1 MLSRKTIVFLA
12 LLLALLL
19 AGQWFG
25 ERHLADAD
33 GADPAGAT
41 LVPPAPSRA
50 TAFSLRAGPLSVSLS
65 RPGSRWMLD
74 PPAAGRADS
83 RRVDLAL
90 DTVLRARVR
99 DRITERQR
107 KGRRLELS
115 DYGLSPSR
123 ARVAVSGAGW
133 SAAVEFGDHTP
144 GGDGVF
150 ALAEGSS
157 DVLVVDR
164 AVLDLLPQSLDDLRD
179 RTLFSGSVPAPEAL
193 EIRRPGAP
201 AVRLARSADGVWS
214 LEAPYRSALS
224 APAVSALLET
234 LRNASVTRFVWT
246 PGSPG
251 TSSEALIAHGLS
263 PDEAVLA
270 LSVWRAGEASPDD
283 FAFGQPDPADA
294 SRVFAAT
301 LADGAV
307 CTVDRAVLDALRM
320 PLDVL
325 RDRRP
330 FPYAPE
336 ELLSVSFQSGD
347 GAFALERPDAASP
360 WSLSRPSA
368 QPADQEAVERFLE
381 RILDLR
387 DESAEPLSP
396 ADSAEPLDAVRLE
409 LLPVPPAPPLH
420 AWLSRRAAAGDG
432 GVPEEAVVAV
442 PERGVRHVLPSGALP
457 HGALAAPFFASLRDP
472 AVLALPPGALSSLTR
487 RTPDG
492 EEQTV
497 RLGGEGAWFSAKPPA
512 VADRA
517 AAEALSGLLT
527 NLVSSG
533 AATLFTP
540 DSAAYG
546 LLPPRL
552 EIVAST
558 TLTNRPVVILQL
570 GSALP
575 DGSAYLRVRGEDPV
589 FTLPPD
595 VASVL
600 SAPLLQTR

>member
-1 MLSRKTIVFLA
+1 MLSRKTIIFLA

-19 AGQWFG
+19 AAQWLG
-25 ERHLADAD
+25 ESRFAAAAAADDEAT
-33 GADPAGAT
+33 T
-41 LVPPAPSRA
+41 LVPAAPSRA
-50 TAFSLRAGPLSVSLS
+50 TSFSLRAGDLSVSLS
-65 RPGSRWMLD
+65 RPASRWILD

-90 DTVLRARVR
+90 ETVLRARVR
-99 DRITERQR
+99 DRVTDRQR
-107 KGRRLELS
+107 KGRGLTLA
-115 DYGLSPSR
+115 DYGLAPAR
-123 ARVAVSGAGW
+123 ARVGVSGTGW
-133 SAAVEFGDHTP
+133 STAVEFGDHTP

-164 AVLDLLPQSLDDLRD
+164 AVFDLLPRSLDDLRD
-179 RTLFSGSVPAPEAL
+179 RTLFANAGPAPSAL
-193 EIRRPGAP
+193 EIRRPGVP
-201 AVRLARSADGVWS
+201 AVRLGCGADGVWT
-214 LEAPYRSALS
+214 LEKPFRSPLS
-224 APAVSALLET
+224 PTAVTALLDA
-234 LRNASVTRFVWT
+234 LRNASVARFVWT
-246 PGSPG
+246 PGAPG

-270 LSVWRAGEASPDD
+270 LSVWRPGEASPDE
-283 FAFGQPDPADA
+283 FAFGEPDPADA

-307 CTVDRAVLDALRM
+307 CTVDRTVLEALRM
-320 PLDVL
+320 PLDAL

-336 ELLSVSFQSGD
+336 ELLSVSLLSGD
-347 GAFALERPDAASP
+347 GAF
-360 WSLSRPSA
+360 SLSRPGPDAPWEIVRPSV
-368 QPADQEAVERFLE
+368 QPADQNAVERFLD
-381 RILDLR
+381 RLLSLL
-387 DESAEPLSP
+387 DESAEPLGEAAP
-396 ADSAEPLDAVRLE
+396 AEPLDAVRIE
-409 LLPVPPAPPLH
+409 FVPVPPAAPTS
-420 AWLSRRAAAGDG
+420 AWLSRRAPDDEDG
-432 GVPEEAVVAV
+432 AMRPLVTVPDA
-442 PERGVRHVLPSGALP
+442 GVRHVLAPGAIP
-457 HGALAAPFFASLRDP
+457 DGALASPLFAALRDP
-472 AVLALPPGALSSLTR
+472 SVLALPPGALASLTR

-492 EEQTV
+492 EEQAV
-497 RLGGEGAWFSAKPPA
+497 RLGGDGAWFSSKPPPV

-533 AATLFTP
+533 AATLFTS

-575 DGSAYLRVRGEDPV
+575 DGSTYLRIRGEDPV

-595 VASVL
+595 AAATL